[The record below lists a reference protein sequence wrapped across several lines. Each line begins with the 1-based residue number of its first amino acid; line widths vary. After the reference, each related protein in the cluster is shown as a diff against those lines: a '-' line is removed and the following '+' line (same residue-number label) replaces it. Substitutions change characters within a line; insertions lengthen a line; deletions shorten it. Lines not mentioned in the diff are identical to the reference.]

1 MDKILFLLLAF
12 FPAKDA
18 NWTSY
23 RGPYGDGHSDA
34 TNLPIQWDEQKN
46 VHWKTAISGKAWA
59 SPVVW
64 GNQVWLSNATEK
76 GDKLSA
82 IALDVNTGKVIYDIP
97 LFTIEKPMFTLPANS
112 YATPTPVIE
121 DGRVYHHFGSAGTV
135 CLDTKTGKTIWARQ
149 DIPCNHHRGPASSPI
164 IFENLLILT
173 FDGFDVQYLIA
184 LDKITGKTVW
194 KKDRSIIYG
203 TDNGDNKKAFSTP
216 SVFKIDG
223 KNQLVSAAAVGT
235 VSYDP
240 ANGEELWKVHHGGMN
255 ASCKPIMVNGKV
267 LVTTGD
273 GGWKLFAVRPDG
285 KGDVSTTHVS
295 WKTIKNVPQYST
307 PLVVGNQVFMV
318 SKDGIFS
325 ELDSETGEVVR
336 TERLA
341 GAFWTSPL
349 FADGRIYLFN
359 EQGGGYVVQAG
370 KDWKLVGTNKLENGC
385 MASPAAV
392 GKIII
397 VRTKTHV
404 YSLGFKD

>member
-18 NWTSY
+18 NWPSY
-23 RGPYGDGHSDA
+23 RGPHGDGHSDA
-34 TNLPIQWDEQKN
+34 SSLPIQWDEQKN
-46 VHWKTAISGKAWA
+46 VRWKTAVSGKAWA

-82 IALDVNTGKVIYDIP
+82 IALDINTGKVIFDIP

-121 DGRVYHHFGSAGTV
+121 EGRVYHHFGSAGTV

-203 TDNGDNKKAFSTP
+203 TDNGDNKKRS
-216 SVFKIDG
+216 
-223 KNQLVSAAAVGT
+223 QLPLYLKLMAKT
-235 VSYDP
+235 
-240 ANGEELWKVHHGGMN
+240 NWL
-255 ASCKPIMVNGKV
+255 V
-267 LVTTGD
+267 L
-273 GGWKLFAVRPDG
+273 
-285 KGDVSTTHVS
+285 
-295 WKTIKNVPQYST
+295 Q
-307 PLVVGNQVFMV
+307 PLV
-318 SKDGIFS
+318 
-325 ELDSETGEVVR
+325 
-336 TERLA
+336 
-341 GAFWTSPL
+341 L
-349 FADGRIYLFN
+349 FLTILQRVKN
-359 EQGGGYVVQAG
+359 CG
-370 KDWKLVGTNKLENGC
+370 KFI
-385 MASPAAV
+385 MAV
-392 GKIII
+392 
-397 VRTKTHV
+397 
-404 YSLGFKD
+404 

>member
-1 MDKILFLLLAF
+1 MEKILFLLLAF

-18 NWTSY
+18 NWPSY
-23 RGPYGDGHSDA
+23 RGPHGDGHSDA
-34 TNLPIQWDEQKN
+34 SSLPIQWDEQKN
-46 VHWKTAISGKAWA
+46 VRWKTAVSGKAWA

-82 IALDVNTGKVIYDIP
+82 IALDINTGKVIFDIP

-121 DGRVYHHFGSAGTV
+121 EGRVYHHFGSAGTV

-184 LDKITGKTVW
+184 LDKTNGKTVW
-194 KKDRSIIYG
+194 KKDRSITYG
-203 TDNGDNKKAFSTP
+203 TENGDNKKAFSTP

-240 ANGEELWKVHHGGMN
+240 ATGEELWKVHHGGMN

-404 YSLGFKD
+404 YSLGNKD

>member
-1 MDKILFLLLAF
+1 
-12 FPAKDA
+12 
-18 NWTSY
+18 
-23 RGPYGDGHSDA
+23 
-34 TNLPIQWDEQKN
+34 
-46 VHWKTAISGKAWA
+46 
-59 SPVVW
+59 
-64 GNQVWLSNATEK
+64 
-76 GDKLSA
+76 
-82 IALDVNTGKVIYDIP
+82 
-97 LFTIEKPMFTLPANS
+97 
-112 YATPTPVIE
+112 
-121 DGRVYHHFGSAGTV
+121 
-135 CLDTKTGKTIWARQ
+135 
-149 DIPCNHHRGPASSPI
+149 
-164 IFENLLILT
+164 

-194 KKDRSIIYG
+194 KKDRSITYG

-240 ANGEELWKVHHGGMN
+240 ATGEELWKVHHGGMN
-255 ASCKPIMVNGKV
+255 ASCKPVMVNGKV

-404 YSLGFKD
+404 YSLGNKD